1 MKSLLHIGADV
12 EKTLPNVTKSIIQ
25 ILETSG
31 GDMVKCR
38 ALEVL
43 GAMFKVENVTVQYCT
58 FKGAKGGIV
67 KKK

>member
-12 EKTLPNVTKSIIQ
+12 EKTLPGVTKSIIQ

-31 GDMVKCR
+31 GDMVKCK

-43 GAMFKVENVTVQYCT
+43 GTMFKVENVMVQYCT
-58 FKGAKGGIV
+58 FTGEKGGTV